1 MFLKNK
7 NNIHN
12 NTHQTME
19 SFLNHSLP
27 KKKNTKSLWRWIIII
42 LLIIIVGLIIVVAPA
57 AVQGYLILQKANII
71 EARAGNVVQLV
82 KSSNWSEVK
91 GELSQTK
98 EDLNYINSKLHHLG
112 LISYIPQI
120 SQKLNVADH
129 LITASV
135 DLLSGYGEALSVMD
149 GIKVTSDIN
158 TVAQGLSGSGSKRDI
173 LIAISQNKD
182 AFQRMATYLAKA
194 KEDLAEIS
202 AEDLSG
208 KWASKLSTLNFML
221 SEAIS
226 GSQEAVPILIHSPEL
241 LGADAE
247 KTYLLVFQNNM
258 EMRATGGFI
267 GSYGLITVKDGEII
281 NLFTDDV
288 YNLDKYSKD
297 KLNAP
302 APEPIARYLK
312 QKYWFMR
319 DANWSPDWPTSAK
332 QILWF
337 FNAERSMAGLPPQ
350 KVDGVIAI
358 SPDLIANTLALVGSI
373 EVDGN
378 KFDANNFAL
387 SLEKFVESDYADQ
400 GIAVHERKSIM
411 GPMAKVIFQR
421 IQQMSA
427 SDLLKLWN
435 VFKKDI
441 DQKQVLVYL
450 LDNDLQNYF
459 ADHNWSGVVRQTDGD
474 FLMVIDSN
482 LAALK
487 TDVVM
492 KKSIKYGVTVDTNG
506 NLVGKASVIIQHNG
520 KYTKDLISMYRDYIR
535 VYVPQ
540 GAIIKKVSLVDEIG
554 TKNLQT
560 VKDFDVGQEL
570 GKEYIGTF
578 LTVEQGKTK
587 TLIVEY
593 QLPENIQQQ
602 YRNGVYKLFVQ
613 KQPGTIGHS
622 LSVDLNFNKN
632 ITAYQFDSLP
642 AKLRGGIINWQTD
655 LSLDRN
661 FSLKL

>member
-1 MFLKNK
+1 MFLKK
-7 NNIHN
+7 KENIIADGY
-12 NTHQTME
+12 QTME
-19 SFLNHSLP
+19 NFLNHHLP
-27 KKKNTKSLWRWIIII
+27 KRKKKKPLLKRAFVVSLIILLVLIII
-42 LLIIIVGLIIVVAPA
+42 LAPVG
-57 AVQGYLILQKANII
+57 VQGFLILQKAKVI
-71 EARAGNVVQLV
+71 EARAGNVMQLV
-82 KSSNWSEVK
+82 KASNWTEVK
-91 GELSQTK
+91 SELAQTK
-98 EDLNYINSKLHHLG
+98 EDLNYIKARLHRLG
-112 LISYIPQI
+112 LISYVPQV
-120 SQKLNVADH
+120 SQKINVADH

-149 GIKVTSDIN
+149 SIKSVSDIN
-158 TVAQGLSGSGSKRDI
+158 TVAQGLSGSGSKKDI
-173 LIAISQNKD
+173 LMAISQNKD
-182 AFQRMATYLAKA
+182 AFQRMGVYLAKA
-194 KEDLAEIS
+194 KADLSEIS
-202 AEDLSG
+202 ADDLSG
-208 KWASKLSTLNFML
+208 KWASKLATLNFML
-221 SEAIS
+221 NEAIS
-226 GSQEAVPILIHSPEL
+226 GTQEAMPILIHSPEL
-241 LGADAE
+241 LGADSE

-267 GSYGLITVKDGEII
+267 GSYGLITVKEGEIT

-302 APEPIARYLK
+302 APEPIAKYLK

-319 DANWSPDWPTSAK
+319 DANWSPDWPTSAR

-373 EVDGN
+373 DVDGN
-378 KFDANNFAL
+378 KFDSNNFAL

-411 GPMAKVIFQR
+411 GPMAKIIFER
-421 IQQMSA
+421 IQQMPPSQ
-427 SDLLKLWN
+427 LLNLWN

-450 LDNDLQNYF
+450 LNNDLQSYF
-459 ADHNWSGVVRQTDGD
+459 ADHNWSGAVKQTDGD

-492 KKSIKYGVTVDTNG
+492 KKSINYNVGVDDNG
-506 NLVGKASVIIQHNG
+506 NLISTASISLQHNG

-540 GAIIKKVSLVDEIG
+540 GVKIKKISVVEDKSI
-554 TKNLQT
+554 KNLQMI
-560 VKDFDVGQEL
+560 KDVDVGEEL
-570 GKEYIGTF
+570 GKEYVGTF

-587 TLIVEY
+587 TLVIEY
-593 QLPENIQQQ
+593 QLPENLQNQ
-602 YRNGVYKLFVQ
+602 YQNGVYKLFVQ
-613 KQPGTIGHS
+613 KQPGTSGHS
-622 LSVDLNFNKN
+622 LSVGLNFNKN

-642 AKLRGGIINWQTD
+642 SKLRGGSINWQTD
-655 LSLDRN
+655 LTLDRS